1 MRIQRLA
8 AAAAATALTAT
19 LVGCGE
25 AQDVADTAKS
35 AASEAASSAASQAT
49 EKASEAASK
58 ATDKVKKKAK
68 KKAAA
73 LFEDATAKLSPEDQ
87 RRLRSLAL
95 VGLGTKGALADDADA
110 VTAAKY
116 FAARQAM
123 AADTGVDRTALE
135 AVAEGSALRDA
146 TVYVTEHTGET
157 GAYSVNILTSA
168 GGTVN
173 ACVGPKAKEPRTLTV
188 TDGMVVTDSPGDH
201 DC

>member
-19 LVGCGE
+19 LVGCAE
-25 AQDVADTAKS
+25 AKDVADTTKS

-58 ATDKVKKKAK
+58 AADKVKKKAK
-68 KKAAA
+68 KKPADG
-73 LFEDATAKLSPEDQ
+73 FEDATAKLSAEDQ
-87 RRLRSLAL
+87 RKLESLAL
-95 VGLGTKGALADDADA
+95 VGLGADGALADDADA
-110 VTAAKY
+110 VTAARY

-123 AADTGVDRTALE
+123 AADTGVDRSDLE
-135 AVAEGSALRDA
+135 AAAGGSALRDA

-157 GAYSVNILTSA
+157 GAYSVNVLTSA
-168 GGTVN
+168 GGAVD
-173 ACVGPKAKEPRTLTV
+173 ACVGPKAQEPRTLTV
-188 TDGMVVTDSPGDH
+188 TDGKVVTDAPGDH